1 MYFNFPKPKKNFP
14 SMLCFFSRRQ
24 KLLAAFFAVLLTFV
38 GASFVFA
45 QEDADEN
52 FQKAVKLFNEGQDA
66 HEKKD
71 LNTALKLYEEALKLF
86 PDFPEAEFQ
95 RGNALQS
102 LGKIDE
108 AEKSF
113 RRALELR
120 EDWSLPMTNLG
131 VILVEK
137 GVFKE
142 AETLLLQAIE
152 QDGANFLAYTVL
164 TELRLRT
171 KAHSEVLKELL
182 NKLKI
187 LTTQARAPA
196 SIWASRAAL
205 ENALGD
211 RAEAKKSLQRA
222 LALDAENRNALL
234 ELGEIA
240 LAESDN
246 EGALQIARR
255 LQKIAPNSISTKLF
269 FARALVA
276 NGKSAEAVLFL
287 EEIRNPTAEI
297 IELKN
302 KITASNSESVA
313 ELEKQLEKD
322 AKNASALGKLCNLLR
337 VENPPKAL
345 DYCKRAYEIEPN
357 NLNHAVGFGAA
368 LVQAKQYEAAV
379 TFLRR
384 VLEIAPENATVRA
397 NLATALFQL
406 KRYQEAI
413 SEFRWLTDKQPDLA
427 IAYYFLAICYDSLA
441 LYLDAMANYQQFLK
455 IADVEKNK
463 LEIEKVNL
471 RLPGLQ
477 RQIKNKK

>member
-1 MYFNFPKPKKNFP
+1 
-14 SMLCFFSRRQ
+14 MLCFFSRRQ
-24 KLLAAFFAVLLTFV
+24 KLLAAFFAVLLIFV
-38 GASFVFA
+38 GASSGFA

-152 QDGANFLAYTVL
+152 QDGANFLAYTAL

-171 KAHSEVLKELL
+171 AARPEVLKELL

-246 EGALQIARR
+246 EGAMQIARK

-269 FARALVA
+269 LARALVA

-345 DYCKRAYEIEPN
+345 DYCKRAYEIEPT
-357 NLNHAVGFGAA
+357 NLNYAVGFGAA

-455 IADVEKNK
+455 LADVEKNK